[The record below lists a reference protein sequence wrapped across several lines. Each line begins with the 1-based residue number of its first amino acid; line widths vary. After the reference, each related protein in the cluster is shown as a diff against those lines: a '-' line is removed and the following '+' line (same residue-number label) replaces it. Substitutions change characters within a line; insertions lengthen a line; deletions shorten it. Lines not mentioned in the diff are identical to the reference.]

1 MTKSRTV
8 SENSCQT
15 GCKALNVANA
25 SMNVHATYSKDAAI
39 AAFEGEPQL
48 LCDGQ
53 FALLSTAVLAFL
65 TMGKPTDGS

>member
-1 MTKSRTV
+1 
-8 SENSCQT
+8 
-15 GCKALNVANA
+15 
-25 SMNVHATYSKDAAI
+25 MNVHATYSKDAAI